1 MRYPKIALLVS
12 SFCVAAV
19 LFELG
24 IFHAFVEN
32 LNGHGY
38 FSTFIGGI
46 LFSFGFSAPFG
57 LGILLESGKEVH
69 PLLGAIV
76 GGIGALCT
84 DFFLFQTARWTS
96 IHDELHRLRDTRVV
110 QYVHGLLHHE
120 SISERM
126 REYILW
132 SFAGLLIASPLPDE
146 IGVTL
151 VSGLTEIRLRTFAAL
166 CFVLNTIGILIILTA
181 VHPL

>member
-1 MRYPKIALLVS
+1 
-12 SFCVAAV
+12 
-19 LFELG
+19 
-24 IFHAFVEN
+24 
-32 LNGHGY
+32 
-38 FSTFIGGI
+38 
-46 LFSFGFSAPFG
+46 
-57 LGILLESGKEVH
+57 
-69 PLLGAIV
+69 
-76 GGIGALCT
+76 
-84 DFFLFQTARWTS
+84 
-96 IHDELHRLRDTRVV
+96 
-110 QYVHGLLHHE
+110 
-120 SISERM
+120 M